1 MKIDQ
6 GFSLLR
12 VWGYVGLAILL
23 FLGTWAWTI
32 QIDRSLGISTYASGW
47 ILFGVLAF
55 LVLFSGRKKLPF
67 LPLAPAS
74 FWFQLHTIG
83 GFLALFLFWLH
94 TDGIGTK
101 GFYGQVLTV
110 LFYITSLSGVLGL
123 FIEKIYPRQLT
134 YTGAEVIYERIP
146 AELAEIREEVESL
159 VVECTEACGSS
170 TLAEHYLETWK
181 WYFQRPRFFFNNVFG
196 SHVSQHWVRQQCMIL
211 ERFLSQNE
219 REYLDKVHDLA
230 VKKRKIDFHYA
241 LQTMLKTWLLVHI
254 PLAGAVMA
262 MVFWHLILF
271 LVFFV

>member
-32 QIDRSLGISTYASGW
+32 QIDRSLGISTYASGG

-55 LVLFSGRKKLPF
+55 LMLFSGRKKLPF
-67 LPLAPAS
+67 LPLAPAA
-74 FWFQLHTIG
+74 FWFQLHAVG

-94 TDGIGTK
+94 VDGMGAK
-101 GFYGQVLTV
+101 GFYGHVLTV

-123 FIEKIYPRQLT
+123 FIEKMYPRQLT
-134 YTGAEVIYERIP
+134 GTGEEIIYERIP
-146 AELAEIREEVESL
+146 EEIAGIKEEVESL
-159 VVECTEACGSS
+159 ILKCTEETGTR
-170 TLAEHYLETWK
+170 TLADHFLETLN
-181 WYFQRPRFFFNNVFG
+181 WYFQKPRFFINNIFG
-196 SHVSQHWVRQQCMIL
+196 SNISQHWERQQCMIL
-211 ERFLSQNE
+211 ERFLSEKE
-219 REYLDKVHDLA
+219 RVYLDQFYTLA
-230 VKKRKIDFHYA
+230 EKKRKIDFHYA

-254 PLAGAVMA
+254 PLAAAVMT
-262 MVFWHLILF
+262 MVFWHLILI

>member
-32 QIDRSLGISTYASGW
+32 QIDRSLGISAYASGW

-123 FIEKIYPRQLT
+123 FIEKMYPRQLT
-134 YTGAEVIYERIP
+134 GTGEEIIYERIP
-146 AELAEIREEVESL
+146 EEIAGIKEEVESL
-159 VVECTEACGSS
+159 ILKCTEETGTR
-170 TLAEHYLETWK
+170 TLADHYLETLN
-181 WYFQRPRFFFNNVFG
+181 WYFQKPRFFINNIFG
-196 SHVSQHWVRQQCMIL
+196 SNISQHWVRQQCMIL
-211 ERFLSQNE
+211 ERFLSEKE
-219 REYLDKVHDLA
+219 RVYLDQFYTLA
-230 VKKRKIDFHYA
+230 EKKRKIDFHYA
-241 LQTMLKTWLLVHI
+241 LQTILKTWLLVHI
-254 PLAGAVMA
+254 PLAAAVMA
-262 MVFWHLILF
+262 MVFWHLILI

>member
-74 FWFQLHTIG
+74 FWFQLHAVG

-94 TDGIGTK
+94 VDGMGAK

-110 LFYITSLSGVLGL
+110 LFYITSLSGVLNKDD
-123 FIEKIYPRQLT
+123 FVPMTHFTPSYSDDRT
-134 YTGAEVIYERIP
+134 
-146 AELAEIREEVESL
+146 
-159 VVECTEACGSS
+159 S
-170 TLAEHYLETWK
+170 T
-181 WYFQRPRFFFNNVFG
+181 
-196 SHVSQHWVRQQCMIL
+196 S
-211 ERFLSQNE
+211 
-219 REYLDKVHDLA
+219 
-230 VKKRKIDFHYA
+230 
-241 LQTMLKTWLLVHI
+241 
-254 PLAGAVMA
+254 
-262 MVFWHLILF
+262 
-271 LVFFV
+271 

>member
-6 GFSLLR
+6 GFSLLQ
-12 VWGYVGLAILL
+12 VWRYVGLAILL

-74 FWFQLHTIG
+74 FWFQLHAVG

-94 TDGIGTK
+94 VDGMGAK

-123 FIEKIYPRQLT
+123 FIEKMYPRQLT
-134 YTGAEVIYERIP
+134 CTGEEIIYERIP
-146 AELAEIREEVESL
+146 EEIAGIKEEVESL
-159 VVECTEACGSS
+159 FLKCTEEIGTR
-170 TLAEHYLETWK
+170 TLADHYFETLN
-181 WYFQRPRFFFNNVFG
+181 WYFQKPRFFINNIFG
-196 SHVSQHWVRQQCMIL
+196 SNISQYWVRQQCMIL
-211 ERFLSQNE
+211 DRFLSEKE
-219 REYLDKVHDLA
+219 RVYLDQFYTLA
-230 VKKRKIDFHYA
+230 EKKRKIDFHYA

-262 MVFWHLILF
+262 MVFWHLILI